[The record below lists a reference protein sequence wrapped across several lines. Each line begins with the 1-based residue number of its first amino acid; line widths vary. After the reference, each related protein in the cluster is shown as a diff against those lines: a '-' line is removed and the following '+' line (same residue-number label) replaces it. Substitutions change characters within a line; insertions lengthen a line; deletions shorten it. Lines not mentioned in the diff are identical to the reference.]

1 MTDNSE
7 SNKAVA
13 TIAQVDRK
21 AADVVG
27 AKRDTSPLKLIG
39 LLAEIGDQPQMIAI
53 AGGTLASGLLGRRP
67 EVARAGARMLLAHL
81 VATGV
86 KTAIKHQFDRRRPAA
101 AEESG
106 DDHFRK
112 GSSHEHE
119 ENSFPSGHTAGAVA
133 VARAVARDIDGA
145 AGPAAL
151 GAAAIAAAQPAT
163 GSHFVSDVLAGAA
176 IGWVSE
182 LAVSAIFD
190 RAEPAV
196 VSVRDRFAGIG
207 DEGRLASH

>member
-1 MTDNSE
+1 MTSTRADNI
-7 SNKAVA
+7 KAVA
-13 TIAQVDRK
+13 RIAEADRK

-27 AKRDTSPLKLIG
+27 AKRETPPLKLIG
-39 LLAEIGDQPQMIAI
+39 LLAEVGDQPQMIAI
-53 AGGTLASGLLGRRP
+53 ACGTLGAGLLGRRP
-67 EVARAGARMLLAHL
+67 EVTRAGARMLLAHL

-86 KTAIKHQFDRRRPAA
+86 KTIVKQRFDRRRPAA

-106 DDHFRK
+106 GDHFRK
-112 GSSHEHE
+112 GSSHDHE

-133 VARAVARDIDGA
+133 VARAVGRDIDGA

-182 LAVSAIFD
+182 AVVSAIFD
-190 RAEPAV
+190 RVEPRIEQA
-196 VSVRDRFAGIG
+196 FKG
-207 DEGRLASH
+207 DETPEQR